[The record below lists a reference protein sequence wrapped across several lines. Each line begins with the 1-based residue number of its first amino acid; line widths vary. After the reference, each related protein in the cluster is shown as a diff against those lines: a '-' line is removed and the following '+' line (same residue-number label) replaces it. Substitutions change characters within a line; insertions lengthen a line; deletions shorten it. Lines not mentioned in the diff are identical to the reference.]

1 MSNLGQLLLYRGES
15 SRIIGP
21 VLWVQDGEVRLSR
34 VRCPWEGLELLFNF
48 GTNFRLAVQ
57 IQGPF
62 APALRAREM
71 LHPMERGSGMP
82 AGRQDA
88 ILYDVPH
95 PGEQSPSQSW
105 QGQSWPA
112 LDRGISLGQGVLLDE
127 RRPVLCRLSIP
138 SPHSHSDFRSAS
150 SCSWSQDCGC
160 T

>member
-1 MSNLGQLLLYRGES
+1 
-15 SRIIGP
+15 
-21 VLWVQDGEVRLSR
+21 
-34 VRCPWEGLELLFNF
+34 
-48 GTNFRLAVQ
+48 
-57 IQGPF
+57 
-62 APALRAREM
+62 
-71 LHPMERGSGMP
+71 MERGSGMP

-112 LDRGISLGQGVLLDE
+112 LDRGISLGQGVLLYE

-138 SPHSHSDFRSAS
+138 SPHASFRSWAQNS
-150 SCSWSQDCGC
+150 GC